1 MVLFFTVFSYIDI
14 LVFYGVDM
22 SMSISAFVSGA
33 LVVPCPVHWK
43 YYQLLTGVRVV
54 VSLFNGSS
62 AVGEYNGIY
71 IHD

>member
-1 MVLFFTVFSYIDI
+1 M
-14 LVFYGVDM
+14 YGVDL

-33 LVVPCPVHWK
+33 LSRCPVHWK
-43 YYQLLTGVRVV
+43 YHQTLTEVRVV